1 MTIQGVSTTVPG
13 TVFGKALE
21 SLDTGQKL
29 IYIFVTL
36 Q

>member
-1 MTIQGVSTTVPG
+1 MTAPG

-21 SLDTGQKL
+21 SLDAGEGL
-29 IYIFVTL
+29 IYVYVTL